1 MPLMGQNKFGCK
13 YETGLMHTEF
23 NSVDTVTQIHKRDDF
38 ASEEGDFEQV
48 TAKSEWLPKLWKA
61 CILIWD
67 RTA

>member
-48 TAKSEWLPKLWKA
+48 TAKSE
-61 CILIWD
+61 
-67 RTA
+67 